1 MHSSSSFRPT
11 ANPSTCGHPRAADQF
26 CTSLCIPPS
35 RRLMLAGQGAQ
46 TRGGRGGRRPG
57 RVHRR
62 WRWTRCG
69 GRRPRAVLMQPAAAA
84 RALSLPHVPMQGRRL
99 AAVTDRTARTALQQP
114 LPTPKQPPQCPRR
127 AAHTQTLARK
137 DWRRG
142 ERCASI
148 RPPCRRMNKCVT
160 MQ

>member
-1 MHSSSSFRPT
+1 
-11 ANPSTCGHPRAADQF
+11 
-26 CTSLCIPPS
+26 
-35 RRLMLAGQGAQ
+35 
-46 TRGGRGGRRPG
+46 
-57 RVHRR
+57 
-62 WRWTRCG
+62 
-69 GRRPRAVLMQPAAAA
+69 MQPAAAA

-142 ERCASI
+142 ELSASI
-148 RPPCRRMNKCVT
+148 HDGGKERSK
-160 MQ
+160 